1 MHVCVHPSVQKLFDL
16 DLVDFAST
24 KVASVFVS
32 NPLDVYFAKR
42 SGDKGVATS
51 CQINCSLCEI
61 YTSHVLLAVPPQ
73 WGLAL
78 RNAYHFAF
86 GFLVSDCIFFPGK
99 KVNFHS
105 VFSPRLSP
113 F

>member
-16 DLVDFAST
+16 DLFDFAST

-32 NPLDVYFAKR
+32 KSVDVYFAKR
-42 SGDKGVATS
+42 GGDKGVATS
-51 CQINCSLCEI
+51 CQITCSLGEI
-61 YTSHVLLAVPPQ
+61 YTSHVMLAVSPQ
-73 WGLAL
+73 RGTPL

-86 GFLVSDCIFFPGK
+86 GFLVSDYICFPGRGG
-99 KVNFHS
+99 NFHH
-105 VFSPRLSP
+105 VFSPGFPP